1 MTTQTNDYKGFSL
14 FNDIDDSSLRNRNR
28 AVVLANIAENNA
40 KNRLISANGLSLI
53 MGYFNNLPKEQRE
66 ELIPEFTQHMK
77 ERGFELQTRAA

>member
-14 FNDIDDSSLRNRNR
+14 FNDIDDSSLRTRNR

-53 MGYFNNLPKEQRE
+53 MGYFSKLPEDQRQ
-66 ELIPEFTQHMK
+66 ELVPEFTQHMK
-77 ERGFELQTRAA
+77 ERGFELQTRN